1 MTWMGELWRQ
11 LRYRLSGARFDRDL
25 AEEMRLHLD
34 LRAADK
40 QARGMPPNAAQA
52 AARRQFGN
60 TTQLQE
66 SSRAAWGWARLDS
79 WRQDVRYGLRTLA
92 ANPGFTLTAVLS
104 LALGIGANTAIF
116 SILNAVLLRSL
127 PVEDPQRLVQLKLG
141 AEGDGELT
149 NPIWEQVRDRQQ
161 AFSGTLA
168 YAPDR
173 FDLADGGESRY
184 AVGLWVSGDFF
195 RVLGV
200 PAIQGRV
207 FTSDED
213 RRGAAPLAVIG
224 YNFWKRNFSGDPAV
238 IGRTVRLNRHA
249 FEIVGV
255 TPPWFRGLD
264 ADWGYDVAI
273 PLACNPILHPG
284 HSSLDERADWW
295 LRILGRMPAGET
307 LVQARDRMRAIAP
320 EIFRATLPQEF
331 PADAQ
336 NQYLK
341 NSFFLKPAA
350 TGFSEMGAQYRT
362 ALLTVMAIVGLV
374 LLIACANIANLLLA
388 RAAARQR
395 EFSVRMAIGAGR
407 ARVVRQ
413 LMTESLLLAA
423 LGAGTG
429 LLFASWGSRL
439 LVRMIS
445 TRRHPLDIDLSLDPR
460 VLAFTIGA
468 AMLTAFLF
476 GLAPALRATR
486 VDLNQVMK
494 ENMRAAMRA
503 SARFNAG
510 KVLVAGQVALSLLL
524 LVAAGLFLGTLRNL
538 WSVDPGFTRHN
549 ILVITADL
557 EPAAVPAARR
567 ANTYREILGRLRALP
582 GVAAAASSMLTPIS
596 PEGWAQPVNPE
607 GVAAAKSPR
616 ERLMFFN
623 RISPG
628 YFATLRTPLLLGRDF
643 NDGDTLPGPK
653 AMIVNESAARG
664 FFGATNPLG
673 KTIGMDSMD
682 RNKDE
687 IYQIVGVVKNTK
699 YNRINE
705 EERRIGY
712 LADAQDAEPDAHIR
726 FTVRSD
732 VPVETLIPAARAAIG
747 GVNRGISLEFRDL
760 ETQVSESLLLPRTV
774 ALLSSAFGS
783 LALLLAMVGLYGI
796 TSYAVTRRKGEIA
809 IRMALGAPRGSVVR
823 MMLRDVVAL
832 LALGMAAGLAASLAT
847 GRLVASLLFGVRPGQ
862 PLQLAA
868 AALILAA
875 ATAVAAY
882 VPARRAAR
890 LDPMAALREE

>member
-1 MTWMGELWRQ
+1 MQWIGELWRQ
-11 LRYRLSGARFDRDL
+11 VRYRLSGARFDDDL
-25 AEEMRLHLD
+25 AEEMRLHVD

-40 QARGMPPNAAQA
+40 QAKGLAPDAARA

-60 TTQLQE
+60 ATQMQE
-66 SSRAAWGWARLDS
+66 KSHAAWGWTRLES
-79 WRQDVRYGLRTLA
+79 WRQDARYGLRTLG
-92 ANPGFTLTAVLS
+92 ANPGFTATAVLS

-127 PVEDPQRLVQLKLG
+127 PVEDPQRLVQVRPG
-141 AEGDGELT
+141 AEGDDEFT
-149 NPIWEQVRDRQQ
+149 NPIWEAVRDRQQ
-161 AFSGTLA
+161 AFSGALA

-173 FDLADGGESRY
+173 FDMADGGESRY

-200 PAIQGRV
+200 PAMEGRV
-207 FTSDED
+207 FTRDED
-213 RRGAAPLAVIG
+213 RRGTAPLAVVS
-224 YNFWKRNFSGDPAV
+224 YAFWKRSFDGDADV
-238 IGRTVRLNRHA
+238 IGKTVRLNRQS

-264 ADWGYDVAI
+264 RDWGFDVAI
-273 PLACNPILHPG
+273 PIACDPILHPG
-284 HSSLDERADWW
+284 HSRLDERADWW
-295 LRILGRMPAGET
+295 LRILGRMPAGESIE
-307 LVQARDRMRAIAP
+307 QARDRMRAIAP
-320 EIFRATLPQEF
+320 EIFRVTVPQEF
-331 PADAQ
+331 PAQQQKD
-336 NQYLK
+336 YLLS
-341 NSFFLKPAA
+341 SFFLKRAA

-362 ALLTVMAIVGLV
+362 ALYTLMAIVGVV

-413 LMTESLLLAA
+413 LMTESLLLSI
-423 LGAGTG
+423 LGTVAG
-429 LLFASWGSRL
+429 LLLAAWGSRL
-439 LVRMIS
+439 LIHFLS
-445 TRRHPLDIDLSLDPR
+445 TSHHPLDIDLSLDPR
-460 VLAFTIGA
+460 VLAFTIA
-468 AMLTAFLF
+468 AAILTAFLF

-486 VDLNQVMK
+486 VELNQVMK
-494 ENMRAAMRA
+494 EN
-503 SARFNAG
+503 ARTALRVSGRPSLG
-510 KVLVAGQVALSLLL
+510 KALVTGQVALSLVL

-538 WSVDPGFTRHN
+538 WAVDPGFTRHN
-549 ILVITADL
+549 ILMVTVDVEQAG
-557 EPAAVPAARR
+557 VPVARR
-567 ANTYREILGRLRALP
+567 AGTYGEILDRLRALP

-596 PEGWAQPVNPE
+596 PEGWAQTVKPE
-607 GVAAAKSPR
+607 GVAAKSPR
-616 ERLMFFN
+616 DTLMFFN

-643 NDGDTLPGPK
+643 NDRDGLNAPK
-653 AMIVNESAARG
+653 AMIVNESAARQ
-664 FFGATNPLG
+664 FFGAANPIG
-673 KTIGMDSMD
+673 KTIGMDEGD
-682 RNKDE
+682 V
-687 IYQIVGVVKNTK
+687 YQIVGVVKDTK

-705 EERRIGY
+705 EDRRIGY
-712 LADAQDAEPDAHIR
+712 LAAGQDAEPGPHIR
-726 FTVRSD
+726 YTLRSD
-732 VPVETLIPAARAAIG
+732 VPVETLIPAARGAIA
-747 GVNRGISLEFRDL
+747 GVNRGVSLEFRNF
-760 ETQVSESLLLPRTV
+760 ESQVSESLLLPRTV
-774 ALLSSAFGS
+774 ALLSSVFGS

-823 MMLRDVVAL
+823 LMLRDVAVL

-847 GRLVASLLFGVRPGQ
+847 GRLVTSLLFGVRPGA
-862 PLQLAA
+862 PLQLAG